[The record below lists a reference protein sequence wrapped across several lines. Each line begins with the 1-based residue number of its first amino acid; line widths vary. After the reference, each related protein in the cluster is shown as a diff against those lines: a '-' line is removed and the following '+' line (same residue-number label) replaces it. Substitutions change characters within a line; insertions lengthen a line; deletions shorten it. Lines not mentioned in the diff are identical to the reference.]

1 MAKWRLSMGVSDVAE
16 QQKGTEMRSLLLSQI
31 HLAPLSF
38 KLEINTLK
46 SGEDYVAT
54 GTEL

>member
-1 MAKWRLSMGVSDVAE
+1 MGVSDVAE
-16 QQKGTEMRSLLLSQI
+16 QQKGAEMSLLLSQI
-31 HLAPLSF
+31 HLAPLSL

-46 SGEDYVAT
+46 LGEDYVAT